1 MPLYEAKMIHHFDH
15 RWATYSGGTTDDE
28 EGARDT
34 TLSEK
39 QDPTYEPSP
48 RYWVPEDEVRLR
60 AARLPASLKRGLR
73 DKNGER
79 ILKSV
84 AEWLTG
90 YFVAT
95 EGRPMR
101 EGDLIRVL
109 GRSHAWRSA
118 LGVSTERFLQDP
130 KTLSNGAG
138 MHFETPLTADDIT
151 FLTEAPQDPLSLAI
165 SLVDHMQPRW
175 LMGWR
180 RNART
185 TDERTWIASG
195 LPKVGMGDSIF
206 LWSCARASV
215 AQQSA
220 LISAISSHVADFAA
234 RQKVGG
240 TNLSFYFIQQFPV
253 LSPASFT
260 AADLA
265 FLTPRVL
272 ELTYT
277 SHSMRLW
284 AEDLGHWGV
293 PFAWDEIR
301 RAECRAELDAFFAR
315 KYGLTR
321 DDLRY
326 ILDPADARGVDYPS
340 ETFRVLKSKELG
352 RLGEYRTGRLVLQ
365 AWDRLAA
372 TNLGEKPANV
382 RDEGASSRILSD
394 GVWARPMPAGPG
406 DAGAMLAAILKAMAG
421 PMPARQ
427 VRLAA
432 TFGLEPRLLLPHLD
446 PNQAAEWQR
455 LIGAEAAP
463 LTGNAAS
470 FAPRADRTWGSAVTA
485 HRGNG
490 RLIEDPTRGTW
501 APGSGLDTIDTAGW
515 PDGRAGMLMRV
526 LPHIATDAVISAMPA
541 EIRGWIDAAAA

>member
-1 MPLYEAKMIHHFDH
+1 
-15 RWATYSGGTTDDE
+15 
-28 EGARDT
+28 
-34 TLSEK
+34 
-39 QDPTYEPSP
+39 
-48 RYWVPEDEVRLR
+48 
-60 AARLPASLKRGLR
+60 
-73 DKNGER
+73 
-79 ILKSV
+79 
-84 AEWLTG
+84 
-90 YFVAT
+90 
-95 EGRPMR
+95 
-101 EGDLIRVL
+101 
-109 GRSHAWRSA
+109 
-118 LGVSTERFLQDP
+118 
-130 KTLSNGAG
+130 
-138 MHFETPLTADDIT
+138 
-151 FLTEAPQDPLSLAI
+151 
-165 SLVDHMQPRW
+165 
-175 LMGWR
+175 
-180 RNART
+180 
-185 TDERTWIASG
+185 
-195 LPKVGMGDSIF
+195 
-206 LWSCARASV
+206 
-215 AQQSA
+215 
-220 LISAISSHVADFAA
+220 
-234 RQKVGG
+234 
-240 TNLSFYFIQQFPV
+240 
-253 LSPASFT
+253 
-260 AADLA
+260 
-265 FLTPRVL
+265 
-272 ELTYT
+272 
-277 SHSMRLW
+277 MRLW